1 MDGVNVRVLRVKSTT
16 KPSRAIGLTYS
27 LGKGAKPFEM
37 SNFKLNIMQHYFE
50 TLNALTTDSIID
62 INDYYAI
69 GLSSGVQL
77 QAKYSYELIAKFNSM
92 ELERFDKH
100 VQDSGFI
107 EIEFKYNGDF
117 VNVTLT

>member
-1 MDGVNVRVLRVKSTT
+1 VPL
-16 KPSRAIGLTYS
+16 GLSYS

-37 SNFKLNIMQHYFE
+37 SNFKLNIMQHYLE
-50 TLNALTTDSIID
+50 TLNALTTDYIID

-92 ELERFDKH
+92 ELELFDK
-100 VQDSGFI
+100 DIEDNGFI
-107 EIEFKYNGDF
+107 SIEFKYNGDF
-117 VNVTLT
+117 VTVTLT